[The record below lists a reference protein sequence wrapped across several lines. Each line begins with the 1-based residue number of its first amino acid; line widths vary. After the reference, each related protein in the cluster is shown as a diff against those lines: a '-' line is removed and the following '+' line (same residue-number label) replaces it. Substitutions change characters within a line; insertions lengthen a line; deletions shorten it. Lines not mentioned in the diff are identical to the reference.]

1 MARKGTRRGFGHL
14 RRLPSKRWQASYIGP
29 DGARHKAP
37 HTFTAKMDGE
47 AWLAAERALVER
59 PDWRAPDQRDDAPL
73 PTLREYADHWLARRE
88 LRPRT
93 VILYRGLL
101 DRHVLPTLGAVPLD
115 GITSPQVRG
124 WFDNLETGP
133 TARAQAYS
141 LLRTILGTAVDD
153 QLLSRNPCTL
163 RNAGRKPRMHHVE
176 VMTPQQIAVAT
187 SVMPQRLQALLLV
200 TAWCGLRLGEAL
212 ELRRGDV
219 DRLPNGTF
227 VVKVRRAVSRVKG
240 AWLVGPPKT
249 AHGVRDVAVP
259 PHVSEVLARH
269 LAEYTPQRDDALLWP
284 SPRDPDTYLQR
295 STLNLS
301 WRPAAEAAG
310 VPGMRWHDLRHTG
323 ATLAAQAGATVPE
336 LMARIG
342 HSTPAAALRYQHAA
356 QGRDAQIAGALSRL
370 VEGGGEADLS

>member
-1 MARKGTRRGFGHL
+1 M
-14 RRLPSKRWQASYIGP
+14 GP
-29 DGARHKAP
+29 DGLRHSAAE
-37 HTFTAKMDGE
+37 TFTAKMDAE
-47 AWLAAERALVER
+47 AWLSAERRLVER
-59 PDWRAPDQRDDAPL
+59 PDWRPPSLRDVDLPPV
-73 PTLREYADHWLARRE
+73 PTLAEYAAEWLERRD

-101 DRHVLPTLGAVPLD
+101 GRHVLPSLGESTLD
-115 GITSPQVRG
+115 TITPVVVRAWHEG
-124 WFDNLETGP
+124 LTTGP
-133 TARAQAYS
+133 TAKAQAYS
-141 LLRTILGTAVDD
+141 LLRAILNTAVEDE
-153 QLLSRNPCTL
+153 LLERNPCTI
-163 RNAGRKPRMHHVE
+163 RNAGRKPRVHHVE

-259 PHVSEVLARH
+259 PHVSEVLERH
-269 LAEYTPQRDDALLWP
+269 LAEYTPQRDDALLFP

-356 QGRDAQIAGALSRL
+356 QGRDATIAGALSRL
-370 VEGGGEADLS
+370 VQADAQGDRGEGGAA

>member
-73 PTLREYADHWLARRE
+73 PTLREYADRWLAHRE

-115 GITSPQVRG
+115 DITSAQVRG

-153 QLLSRNPCTL
+153 QLLSRNPCMI
-163 RNAGRKPRMHHVE
+163 RNAGRRARTHHVE
-176 VMTPQQIAVAT
+176 VMTPAQIATAAEA
-187 SVMPQRLQALLLV
+187 MPHRLRSLLLL
-200 TAWCGLRLGEAL
+200 TAWCGLRVGEAL

-219 DRLPNGTF
+219 ELLPNGTYL
-227 VVKVRRAVSRVKG
+227 VKVRRAVSRVKG
-240 AWLVGPPKT
+240 EWLVGPPKT
-249 AHGVRDVAVP
+249 THGVRDVAVP
-259 PHVSEVLARH
+259 PHVSEVLAYH
-269 LAEYTPQRDDALLWP
+269 LAEFTGKKSDALLWP
-284 SPRDPDTYLQR
+284 SPRDPGRYLQR

-356 QGRDAQIAGALSRL
+356 QGRDATIAGALSRL
-370 VEGGGEADLS
+370 VEGENRE